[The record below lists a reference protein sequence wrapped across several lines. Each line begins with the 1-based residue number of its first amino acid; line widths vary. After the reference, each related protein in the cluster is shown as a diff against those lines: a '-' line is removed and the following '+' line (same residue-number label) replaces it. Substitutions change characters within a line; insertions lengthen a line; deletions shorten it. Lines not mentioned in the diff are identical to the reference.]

1 MINTSNIRAVE
12 NHWGYPYNIA
22 ILKRKNL
29 LPVTTCRFVNS
40 RNSQQVC
47 FIHQIS

>member
-12 NHWGYPYNIA
+12 NHCGYPYNIA

-29 LPVTTCRFVNS
+29 FSITMC
-40 RNSQQVC
+40 
-47 FIHQIS
+47 

>member
-29 LPVTTCRFVNS
+29 LPVTPCIFVNS
-40 RNSQQVC
+40 RN
-47 FIHQIS
+47 